1 MFIKLFSIKKSS
13 DGSYYLSEVRVN
25 VSHISFITENQEY
38 SKLLREGKMGLD
50 LSPMVKFSNLSLNSS
65 GSGLREMVVVGE
77 PEIIES
83 KMLKSRKQLLRG

>member
-1 MFIKLFSIKKSS
+1 
-13 DGSYYLSEVRVN
+13 
-25 VSHISFITENQEY
+25 
-38 SKLLREGKMGLD
+38 MGLD